1 MLVYTNLF
9 TLRGHNPSKNNY
21 VTMFFIWFTYLKKY
35 GGLEGTLGILT
46 DTRTFDYINKSD
58 FAKISESCN
67 FKIEFSTY
75 PPPATLMEGSAQRY
89 KSPFALNKIN
99 LYLNLD
105 CLVVKPFYTIFTES
119 HDTLYLAPEESME
132 DNNHGGFFLE
142 GCAEARNLPGF
153 SSKWFAFTEGEEV
166 AKFLNDVP
174 KGVLA
179 NVDSPLY
186 TLDQPFYNYE
196 LFLRLTGKKKSP
208 KLCIMDSKIVS
219 INPFKNDAFFVIFCG
234 ENLNKILAFM
244 CIDFFTPQPRGEP
257 LVQGPQEP
265 QGQQP
270 QEPHDRPGE
279 ASPAHQEEGHL
290 HS

>member
-1 MLVYTNLF
+1 
-9 TLRGHNPSKNNY
+9 
-21 VTMFFIWFTYLKKY
+21 MFFIWFTYLKKY
-35 GGLEGTLGILT
+35 GGLEGTLGILI
-46 DTRTFDYINKSD
+46 DKRTFDYIKSD

-75 PPPATLMEGSAQRY
+75 PPPSTSMEGSAQRY
-89 KSPFALNKIN
+89 KSPFALNTIN
-99 LYLNLD
+99 VYLDLE

-132 DNNHGGFFLE
+132 DNKHGGFFLE

-166 AKFLNDVP
+166 AKFLKDVP

-208 KLCIMDSKIVS
+208 KLCIIDSKILTPS
-219 INPFKNDAFFVIFCG
+219 NFDAFFVIFCG
-234 ENLNKILAFM
+234 ENLNKMLTYM
-244 CIDFFTPQPRGEP
+244 CIDFFTLQPHQQPRGEP
-257 LVQGPQEP
+257 RTQEP

-270 QEPHDRPGE
+270 QEPHDHPGE
-279 ASPAHQEEGHL
+279 ASPAHQEGGHS
-290 HS
+290 HT